1 LILFIV
7 FLFFLSLIVKRV
19 LFFWSLFLILT
30 IVFIFLIKSEEKIL
44 NIVNYFIIQEVRGL
58 IFLFLKGF
66 LVQIR
71 VIFLKV
77 GVSPIHF
84 WVFSIL
90 SGLRF
95 NLIFWFLT
103 FQKLVYLSIL
113 INWGF
118 SFIYFLFFGILICF
132 FQVLFLFDFLKI
144 FVISLTERL
153 NWILVFFINRFFESL
168 FLVVYYLILI
178 RVLLKNNL
186 KKISINWLLIFF
198 LLNLPLSF
206 TFFIKVFILL
216 SLVQKRFI
224 FLVFI
229 LFFIVISVL
238 GLIKIL
244 VSLNLN
250 LKLNNFFFK
259 RLNLVFFQFLVLFY
273 CFSKK
278 FIILSW

>member
-1 LILFIV
+1 MILFIV